1 MGFYDDLNSDPLAPK
16 PPDYFYPAY
25 GPDNNPL
32 AGVVMPENHPLGGL
46 VSPDQYPDLSTAST
60 TAFRQPG
67 ATPAIPTSPLGKYA
81 YEPAQKLPAQGMWG
95 NWLDNLA
102 TSLATTPMQAPN
114 NFGGGLLSGFAK
126 GFSTARLGKMSEREK
141 LQKAM
146 DDYAA
151 KRNEANIKAT
161 TDAAAARQKRLED
174 LRADIDKRRRDRDDL
189 LYKTMLEA
197 SVKANADG
205 TFTLT
210 EGEAKAMG
218 AGYTAG
224 QTVPKEIKVEALT
237 RTRPDKGGAGKSPD
251 MVGNYTEKQHQ
262 IAGQIVNDMGG
273 SNIENRKWIDA
284 RDSWDRLMTGA
295 AQKNGFGDLQMV
307 YAMVHLIEPGSN
319 VMEGENKNAR
329 EAAGKF
335 EKLKNLPK
343 AWFTG
348 DNFNDYGRLM
358 MIRMGQQNARNQYK
372 NYSEAMERY
381 VTRARTARL
390 NPEDFGIGYQR
401 NYDFGPDY
409 NASLPKDAKPA
420 PGMIIVETPDGRRFM
435 MDAKLKNDA
444 IKNGGRVV
452 G

>member
-32 AGVVMPENHPLGGL
+32 AGVVMPENHPLAGI

-67 ATPAIPTSPLGKYA
+67 ATPAIPTSPLSQPA

-102 TSLATTPMQAPN
+102 TSLATTPLQAPN

-210 EGEAKAMG
+210 EPEAKAMG

-224 QTVPKEIKVEALT
+224 QTVPKEIKVEALA
-237 RTRPDKGGAGKSPD
+237 RTRPDKGGKGGPAGPELSD
-251 MVGNYTEKQHQ
+251 YTTLLTKVQ
-262 IAGQIVNDMGG
+262 GDND
-273 SNIENRKWIDA
+273 IQRFQVV
-284 RDSWDRLMTGA
+284 RDSWASMQNAPVSGP
-295 AQKNGFGDLQMV
+295 GDIS
-307 YAMVHLIEPGSN
+307 LIYSFMRINDPGST
-319 VMEGENKNAR
+319 VREGEFATAENAGGVPAQIRNLYNKVVSGQRLDISTRNEFMKTAQTIYR
-329 EAAGKF
+329 SR
-335 EKLKNLPK
+335 LPQ
-343 AWFTG
+343 
-348 DNFNDYGRLM
+348 YGRAV
-358 MIRMGQQNARNQYK
+358 QQYTNLAKAYG
-372 NYSEAMERY
+372 
-381 VTRARTARL
+381 L
-390 NPEDFGIGYQR
+390 NPSLVVRDYST
-401 NYDFGPDY
+401 DDPDY
-409 NASLPKDAKPA
+409 KPLFDPKSASKGSGGNVTVRYKGDSRTFVISRSRLPEALAQGNIEEAK
-420 PGMIIVETPDGRRFM
+420 
-435 MDAKLKNDA
+435 
-444 IKNGGRVV
+444 
-452 G
+452 

>member
-1 MGFYDDLNSDPLAPK
+1 MGFYDDLNSDPFGEQNIDLAQWGGTGG
-16 PPDYFYPAY
+16 FAGQY
-25 GPDNNPL
+25 GPQNNPL
-32 AGVVMPENHPLGGL
+32 AGI
-46 VSPDQYPDLSTAST
+46 VSPDQYPDLSTGST

-81 YEPAQKLPAQGMWG
+81 YEPAQKLPEQGMWG

-102 TSLATTPMQAPN
+102 TSLATTPLQAPN

-161 TDAAAARQKRLED
+161 TDAAAARQKRIDD
-174 LRADIDKRRRDRDDL
+174 LRADVDKRRRDRDDL

-224 QTVPKEIKVEALT
+224 QTVPKEIKVEALA
-237 RTRPDKGGAGKSPD
+237 RTRPDKPGAGGKGGPSGPELND
-251 MVGNYTEKQHQ
+251 YTTLLGKVQ
-262 IAGQIVNDMGG
+262 GDND
-273 SNIENRKWIDA
+273 IQKFQVVRDA
-284 RDSWDRLMTGA
+284 WATMQSAPITGP
-295 AQKNGFGDLQMV
+295 GDIS
-307 YAMVHLIEPGSN
+307 LIYSFMRINDPGST
-319 VMEGENKNAR
+319 VREGEFATAENAGGVPAHIRNLYNKLLNGGRLELSVRRQFLETAQSIYRSRLPQVAR
-329 EAAGKF
+329 ATQQYRALATKYGLDPELVVRDYSTDDPELPREPSGKEKPPAGK
-335 EKLKNLPK
+335 
-343 AWFTG
+343 
-348 DNFNDYGRLM
+348 
-358 MIRMGQQNARNQYK
+358 
-372 NYSEAMERY
+372 
-381 VTRARTARL
+381 
-390 NPEDFGIGYQR
+390 
-401 NYDFGPDY
+401 
-409 NASLPKDAKPA
+409 
-420 PGMIIVETPDGRRFM
+420 IIVEANGHRFLI
-435 MDAKLKNDA
+435 DANLKDEA
-444 IKNGGRVV
+444 IKRGGKVV